1 MELLT
6 KGMAELGLSWDEGQL
21 EQFRVLFREL
31 VSGNERANLT
41 AITSWEEVQVK
52 HYLDSLTLVT
62 AVGANDIAGK
72 TILDLGAG
80 AGFPGLAVRIMF
92 PSVELTLADS
102 VRKKTRFMEG
112 VVETLGLSSVN
123 VLTGR
128 AEALARDADLREA
141 FDLVLARGVA
151 KLPTLLE
158 YCLPFCRTG
167 GRVVGWK
174 HGGVDEELDAG
185 ARVSP
190 ILGGGVP
197 AVHPVSVT
205 GLTDDRILV
214 GVEKVTRTPEE
225 FPRRTGVPGK
235 SPLSG
240 PVTQQ
245 SGRTVG

>member
-6 KGMAELGLSWDEGQL
+6 EGMAELGLAWDEGQL

-31 VSGNERANLT
+31 TAGNERANLT

-62 AVGANDIAGK
+62 AVGAEGIEGMKA
-72 TILDLGAG
+72 LDLGAG
-80 AGFPGLAVRIMF
+80 AGFPGLAVKIMF
-92 PSVELTLADS
+92 PSVELTLTDS
-102 VRKKTRFMEG
+102 VRKKTRFMEAAVG
-112 VVETLGLSSVN
+112 ALGLSGVT

-128 AEALARDADLREA
+128 AEALARDAELRDA

-167 GRVVGWK
+167 GRAVAWK
-174 HGGVDEELDAG
+174 HGGIDEELAAG

-190 ILGGGVP
+190 VLGGGVP
-197 AVHPVSVT
+197 AVRRVPVT

-214 GVEKVTRTPEE
+214 TVEKVTHTPAE

-235 SPLSG
+235 APLPG
-240 PVTQQ
+240 PVARA
-245 SGRTVG
+245 G

>member
-6 KGMAELGLSWDEGQL
+6 RGMEELGLSWDEGQL
-21 EQFRVLFREL
+21 EQFRVLFQEL
-31 VSGNERANLT
+31 AEGNERANLT

-52 HYLDSLTLVT
+52 HFLDSLTLVT
-62 AVGANDIAGK
+62 AVGKDEIAGK
-72 TILDLGAG
+72 AVLDLGAG
-80 AGFPGLAVRIMF
+80 AGFPGLAVKVMF
-92 PSVELTLADS
+92 PSVELTLAES

-112 VVETLGLSSVN
+112 AVGTLGLSGVT

-128 AEALARDADLREA
+128 AEALGHDPNLRGA

-151 KLPTLLE
+151 KLATLLE
-158 YCLPFCRTG
+158 YCLPFCRVG
-167 GRVVGWK
+167 GRVVAWK
-174 HGGVDEELDAG
+174 HGGIDEELAAG
-185 ARVSP
+185 AGVSP

-197 AVHPVSVT
+197 SVHPVSVT

-214 GVEKVTRTPEE
+214 VVEKEGQTPAE

-240 PVTQQ
+240 PAIR
-245 SGRTVG
+245 SG

>member
-6 KGMAELGLSWDEGQL
+6 RGMGELGLAWDEGQL
-21 EQFRVLFREL
+21 EQFRVLFQEL
-31 VSGNERANLT
+31 IAGNERANLT
-41 AITSWEEVQVK
+41 AITAWEEVQVK

-62 AVGANDIAGK
+62 AVGAEGIEGK
-72 TILDLGAG
+72 KMMDLGAG
-80 AGFPGLAVRIMF
+80 AGFPGLAVKIMF

-102 VRKKTRFMEG
+102 VRKKTRF
-112 VVETLGLSSVN
+112 VEAAVGRLGLAGVTA
-123 VLTGR
+123 LTGR
-128 AEALARDADLREA
+128 AEALAREADLRES

-158 YCLPFCRTG
+158 YCLPFCRVG
-167 GRVVGWK
+167 GQVVAWK
-174 HGGVDEELDAG
+174 HGGSGEELAAG
-185 ARVSP
+185 AGVSP

-214 GVEKVTRTPEE
+214 TVEKVANTSRE

-240 PVTQQ
+240 PAT
-245 SGRTVG
+245 RVG

>member
-21 EQFRVLFREL
+21 EQFRLLFREL
-31 VSGNERANLT
+31 VAGNERANLT
-41 AITSWEEVQVK
+41 AITTWEGVQVK

-62 AVGANDIAGK
+62 AAGADAIAGK

-80 AGFPGLAVRIMF
+80 AGFPGLAVKIMF
-92 PSVELTLADS
+92 PSVELTLTDS

-112 VVETLGLSSVN
+112 AVGTLGLSGVT

-128 AEALARDADLREA
+128 AEALAHDSGVREA

-158 YCLPFCRTG
+158 YCLPFCRVG
-167 GRVVGWK
+167 GQVVAWK
-174 HGGVDEELDAG
+174 HGGIDEELVAG
-185 ARVSP
+185 AGVSP

-197 AVHPVSVT
+197 VMHQVSVT

-214 GVEKVTRTPEE
+214 SVEKVAQTPGE
-225 FPRRTGVPGK
+225 FPRRTGIPGK

-240 PVTQQ
+240 PAMRA
-245 SGRTVG
+245 G

>member
-6 KGMAELGLSWDEGQL
+6 RGMAELGLAWDEGQL
-21 EQFRVLFREL
+21 EQFRVLFQEL
-31 VSGNERANLT
+31 IAGNERANLT

-62 AVGANDIAGK
+62 AVGADNIADK
-72 TILDLGAG
+72 TILDLGSG
-80 AGFPGLAVRIMF
+80 AGFPGLAVKIMF
-92 PSVELTLADS
+92 PSVELTLTDS
-102 VRKKTRFMEG
+102 VRKKTRFMEAAVG
-112 VVETLGLSSVN
+112 ALGLSGVT

-128 AEALARDADLREA
+128 AEALARDAGLREE

-167 GRVVGWK
+167 GRVVAWK
-174 HGGVDEELDAG
+174 HGGIDEELAAG
-185 ARVSP
+185 VRVSP
-190 ILGGGVP
+190 VLGGGVP
-197 AVHPVSVT
+197 VMHQVPVT

-214 GVEKVTRTPEE
+214 AVEKIAQTPRE
-225 FPRRTGVPGK
+225 FPRRTGVPAK

-240 PVTQQ
+240 RAT
-245 SGRTVG
+245 RVG

>member
-6 KGMAELGLSWDEGQL
+6 RGMAELGLVWDEAQL
-21 EQFRVLFREL
+21 EQFRVLFQEL
-31 VSGNERANLT
+31 IVGNERANLT
-41 AITSWEEVQVK
+41 AITLWEEVQVK

-62 AVGANDIAGK
+62 AVGAEEIEGMK
-72 TILDLGAG
+72 VLDLGAG
-80 AGFPGLAVRIMF
+80 AGFPGLAVKIMF

-102 VRKKTRFMEG
+102 VRKKTRFLEG
-112 VVETLGLSSVN
+112 VVGALGLSGVT

-128 AEALARDADLREA
+128 AEELAHDAGLREA

-167 GRVVGWK
+167 GRAVAWK
-174 HGGVDEELDAG
+174 HGGIDEELAAG

-190 ILGGGVP
+190 VLGGGVP
-197 AVHPVSVT
+197 AVRRVPVT

-214 GVEKVTRTPEE
+214 TVEKVTHTPAE

-235 SPLSG
+235 SPLAG
-240 PVTQQ
+240 PVARA
-245 SGRTVG
+245 G

>member
-6 KGMAELGLSWDEGQL
+6 EGMAELGLAWDEGQL
-21 EQFRVLFREL
+21 GQFRLLFQEL
-31 VSGNERANLT
+31 TAGNERANLT

-62 AVGANDIAGK
+62 AVGADDIAGK

-80 AGFPGLAVRIMF
+80 AGFPGLAVKIMF

-102 VRKKTRFMEG
+102 VRKKTRFMEAAVG
-112 VVETLGLSSVN
+112 ALGLSGVT

-128 AEALARDADLREA
+128 AEALAHDAVLRES

-158 YCLPFCRTG
+158 YCLPFCSTG
-167 GRVVGWK
+167 GRAVAWK
-174 HGGVDEELDAG
+174 HGGIGEELAAG

-197 AVHPVSVT
+197 AVRRVPVT

-214 GVEKVTRTPEE
+214 TVEKVTHTPAE

-235 SPLSG
+235 SPLPG
-240 PVTQQ
+240 PVTRA
-245 SGRTVG
+245 G

>member
-6 KGMAELGLSWDEGQL
+6 KGMAELGLAWDEGQL

-31 VSGNERANLT
+31 VAGNERANLT
-41 AITSWEEVQVK
+41 AITSWEEVLVK

-62 AVGANDIAGK
+62 VVAADAIHGK
-72 TILDLGAG
+72 LVMDLGSG
-80 AGFPGLAVRIMF
+80 AGFPGLAVKIMF

-102 VRKKTRFMEG
+102 VRKKTRFLEG
-112 VVETLGLSSVN
+112 VVETLGLSGVT

-128 AEALARDADLREA
+128 AEALAHESSLRES

-167 GRVVGWK
+167 GHAVAWK
-174 HGGVDEELDAG
+174 HGGIDEELSAG

-197 AVHPVSVT
+197 AVRRVPVT

-214 GVEKVTRTPEE
+214 AVEKAAQTPRE
-225 FPRRTGVPGK
+225 FPRRTGVPAK

-240 PVTQQ
+240 LATRA
-245 SGRTVG
+245 G

>member
-6 KGMAELGLSWDEGQL
+6 KGMAELGLAWDEGQL

-31 VSGNERANLT
+31 IAGNERANLT
-41 AITSWEEVQVK
+41 AITSREEVQVK

-62 AVGANDIAGK
+62 AVGTEGIGGMK
-72 TILDLGAG
+72 VLDLGSG
-80 AGFPGLAVRIMF
+80 AGFPGLAVKIMF

-102 VRKKTRFMEG
+102 VRKKTRFMEAAVG
-112 VVETLGLSSVN
+112 VMGLSGVT

-128 AEALARDADLREA
+128 AEELAHDAGLREK

-167 GRVVGWK
+167 GRVVAWK
-174 HGGVDEELDAG
+174 HGGNDEELTAG

-190 ILGGGVP
+190 VLGGGVP
-197 AVHPVSVT
+197 AVYRVPVT

-214 GVEKVTRTPEE
+214 AVEKAAQTPRE
-225 FPRRTGVPGK
+225 FPRRTGVPAK

-240 PVTQQ
+240 PVTRA
-245 SGRTVG
+245 G

>member
-6 KGMAELGLSWDEGQL
+6 EGMGELGLAWDEGQL

-31 VSGNERANLT
+31 VSGNARVNLT
-41 AITSWEEVQVK
+41 AITTWEEVQVK
-52 HYLDSLTLVT
+52 HYLDSLTLAT
-62 AVGANDIAGK
+62 AVGAEGIEGMK
-72 TILDLGAG
+72 VLDLGAG
-80 AGFPGLAVRIMF
+80 AGFPGLAVKIMF

-102 VRKKTRFMEG
+102 VRKKTRFLE
-112 VVETLGLSSVN
+112 VAVETLGLSGVA

-128 AEALARDADLREA
+128 AEALGHDSGLRES

-167 GRVVGWK
+167 GRVVAWK
-174 HGGVDEELDAG
+174 HGGIDEELAAG

-190 ILGGGVP
+190 VLGGGVP
-197 AVHPVSVT
+197 VLHQVTAT

-214 GVEKVTRTPEE
+214 VVDKEGRTPRE
-225 FPRRTGVPGK
+225 FPRRTGLPGK

-240 PVTQQ
+240 RATRD
-245 SGRTVG
+245 G